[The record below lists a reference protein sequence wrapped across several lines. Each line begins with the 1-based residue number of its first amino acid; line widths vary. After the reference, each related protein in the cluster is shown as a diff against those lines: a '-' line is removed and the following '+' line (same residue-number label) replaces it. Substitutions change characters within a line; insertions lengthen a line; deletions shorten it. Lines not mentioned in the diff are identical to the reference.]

1 MIKKYYRKDKGS
13 MLGGVCS
20 GLEEYTG
27 IDSIFWRIG
36 FIFIPSSVLVYILIL
51 ILTDYDDSVSN

>member
-1 MIKKYYRKDKGS
+1 MKYYRLEKGS

-20 GLEEYTG
+20 GLESYTG

-36 FIFIPSSVLVYILIL
+36 FIFIPSSGLIYFL
-51 ILTDYDDSVSN
+51 MWLLSDIRND